1 MITQY
6 VVRFQ
11 YLSPHL
17 LIKFVHTV
25 LHVPK
30 GDVGVHVNRY
40 NNALTATIYL
50 IHIAVSA
57 TLHLLRVQTE
67 ISWSHGTIR
76 AKVHDGT
83 SQ

>member
-1 MITQY
+1 MIAQY

-11 YLSPHL
+11 YLPPHL
-17 LIKFVHTV
+17 LIKFVQTV
-25 LHVPK
+25 LHALK

-40 NNALTATIYL
+40 DNALTATIYL
-50 IHIAVSA
+50 IHVAVSA

-76 AKVHDGT
+76 GKVRDGT